1 MSDGTHVGKGHGK
14 GGFASQN
21 IGKDGLTG
29 RERARLAGLKGAI
42 AHSIKVYGHSEEEY
56 EELWEKVKQSSEK
69 SDLSK

>member
-1 MSDGTHVGKGHGK
+1 MSNGTHEGKGHGK

-42 AHSIKVYGHSEEEY
+42 AHSIKVYGHSKEEY
-56 EELWEKVKQSSEK
+56 EELWQRAKQSSAK
-69 SDLSK
+69 SEH